1 MLTMNEKEFGDALLR
16 LDAAARPPADA
27 RALTDRILARDRR
40 RVRILIWLTVGSWL
54 LSAVL
59 VLFLLVAFGLM
70 FPAMAK
76 LREDKGQN
84 RGTPGATAPPAG
96 ANPTPQENNGQNRLT
111 PVQRE
116 QMQHDLEIAFKLS
129 TVFITFTV
137 GALSLAGLCT
147 LGLVLATRRATLR
160 QVNANLVEITEQLK
174 QLRQERTPPA
184 AAP

>member
-1 MLTMNEKEFGDALLR
+1 MNEREFGDALLR

-40 RVRILIWLTVGSWL
+40 RVRVLIWLTVGSWL

-59 VLFLLVAFGLM
+59 VVCLLVGFGLIL
-70 FPAMAK
+70 PAMAK
-76 LREDKGQN
+76 LRDESGQNRWKPGAAAPAPPQEPVAADDKGQN
-84 RGTPGATAPPAG
+84 RFTPA
-96 ANPTPQENNGQNRLT
+96 
-111 PVQRE
+111 QRE
-116 QMQHDLEIAFKLS
+116 QMQHDLEKAFKLS
-129 TVFITFTV
+129 TVVITFTV